1 MRNRKWY
8 IGGALSVAVT
18 VTLVATAS
26 LPAGAGPVPVP
37 SAGPGAGVPRL
48 LDPTLPALPTPTRPP
63 SLPSPPSLILKPPAP
78 PAVQPAPVLPTGPST
93 QPGDAPGTPPGQGQ
107 QAARPGVATP
117 DTALPATM
125 ATPDTGAAIIANDPG
140 ADLYPQPPT
149 DPATTPQSRLVARL
163 DEVHHRE
170 QYLRNVLIRTR
181 ADLAVARDQL
191 GSVPPLVALLTA
203 GATRDTAAAA
213 AAQGSVGSPDG
224 RVLAL
229 SSAIDSGRGEL
240 ARRQTEA
247 LELQRQVNNSVEQAI
262 TTTAPAAG
270 TATNYGGGKLRRP
283 VRAPITST
291 FGNRFDPYYHVWQLH
306 AGVDIGA
313 PAGTEIMAAA
323 AGRVTQAGW
332 SGGYGN
338 YTCIDHGQ
346 ADGQRLSTCYGHQ
359 QKILVSAGQQV
370 GAGQVI
376 GQVGSTGA
384 STGPHLHFEVR
395 LGGRP
400 VDPMPWV

>member
-1 MRNRKWY
+1 MNPKWY

-18 VTLVATAS
+18 VTLVATAV
-26 LPAGAGPVPVP
+26 LPAGAGPAPVP
-37 SAGPGAGVPRL
+37 STGPGVGLPRL
-48 LDPTLPALPTPTRPP
+48 PDPTLPPLPGPTRPP
-63 SLPSPPSLILKPPAP
+63 SLPSLPPPVVKPPAP
-78 PAVQPAPVLPTGPST
+78 PAMQPTPVSPAGPPT
-93 QPGDAPGTPPGQGQ
+93 QPGDSPGTPPAPGQ
-107 QAARPGVATP
+107 QAPQPGVTALDPGTVATP
-117 DTALPATM
+117 DAGAT
-125 ATPDTGAAIIANDPG
+125 IIASDPG
-140 ADLYPQPPT
+140 ADLYPQPPV

-170 QYLRNVLIRTR
+170 QYLRNVLIRTK
-181 ADLAVARDQL
+181 ADLAVAQDQA

-203 GATRDTAAAA
+203 GAASDAASSTAAAPT
-213 AAQGSVGSPDG
+213 AQGSVGTPEG

-229 SSAIDSGRGEL
+229 SSAIDSGHGEL
-240 ARRQTEA
+240 SRRQTEA
-247 LELQRQVNNSVEQAI
+247 LELQRQVNSSAQQAI
-262 TTTAPAAG
+262 TTTAPAPG
-270 TATNYGGGKLRRP
+270 TTTNYGGGKLRQP
-283 VRAPITST
+283 VRGPITST

-306 AGVDIGA
+306 AGVDFGA
-313 PAGTEIMAAA
+313 PAGTEIVAAA

-346 ADGQRLSTCYGHQ
+346 VDGQRLSTCYGHQ
-359 QKILVSAGQQV
+359 QKILVSPGQQV
-370 GAGQVI
+370 SVGQVI

-400 VDPMPWV
+400 VDPMPWI